1 MTTDQRLGRDH
12 DETGNGDDRQGCQQP
27 RGRGRPRNDEI
38 DASVAGVVWELLDEI
53 GYHGL
58 TIDAVAERAGCSR
71 PALYR
76 RWPNKRAMV
85 LSVLDRAI
93 ATIQQERPVSERG
106 EAALYGWLRGLI
118 DFLSGT
124 GRGALL
130 SLAHGRRR
138 DPELAAALDA
148 IMSQDRENYLAEL
161 GALLGSDV
169 PAARLHRIA
178 DVLVGTVFFRVAL
191 QDSTMSDD
199 ELRMLIAEQLSV
211 NQGP

>member
-1 MTTDQRLGRDH
+1 MTKDQRLGSDH
-12 DETGNGDDRQGCQQP
+12 GETPSEAGQG

-38 DASVAGVVWELLDEI
+38 DASVAGVVWQLLDET

-58 TIDAVAERAGCSR
+58 TIDSVAERAGCSR

-93 ATIQQERPVSERG
+93 ATIQQERPVRERG

-161 GALLGSDV
+161 GALLAPKCRRRGCTASPTCWSARCSSGS
-169 PAARLHRIA
+169 RC
-178 DVLVGTVFFRVAL
+178 
-191 QDSTMSDD
+191 
-199 ELRMLIAEQLSV
+199 RMRQ
-211 NQGP
+211 